1 MVKTKTTCQL
11 LILTVVVRQRVG
23 KSVAV
28 AHPRIEEVEC
38 VPAGVVVVWCGGG
51 AGGLVVVGE
60 GCGGPAAVVA
70 DAVHVGDGAVVAAP
84 LVVQPVHGS

>member
-1 MVKTKTTCQL
+1 MHL
-11 LILTVVVRQRVG
+11 LLLTVVVRQRVW

-38 VPAGVVVVWCGGG
+38 VPAGVVVVWRGGG
-51 AGGLVVVGE
+51 AGALVVVGE

-84 LVVQPVHGS
+84 LVVQPIHGS

>member
-1 MVKTKTTCQL
+1 MHL
-11 LILTVVVRQRVG
+11 LLLTVVVRQRVW

-38 VPAGVVVVWCGGG
+38 VPAGVVVVWCGGW
-51 AGGLVVVGE
+51 AGLVVVGE
-60 GCGGPAAVVA
+60 GGGGPAAVVA

-84 LVVQPVHGS
+84 LVVQPIHGS

>member
-1 MVKTKTTCQL
+1 M
-11 LILTVVVRQRVG
+11 
-23 KSVAV
+23 AV

-38 VPAGVVVVWCGGG
+38 VPAGVVVGWGV
-51 AGGLVVVGE
+51 

>member
-1 MVKTKTTCQL
+1 
-11 LILTVVVRQRVG
+11 
-23 KSVAV
+23 VAV

-38 VPAGVVVVWCGGG
+38 VPAGVVVGWGV
-51 AGGLVVVGE
+51 